1 MTAFHENQT
10 KFLFNDSIHHLP
22 FLQMQVKTEKQVDQ
36 IQKKKKKWNVTIKD
50 I

>member
-10 KFLFNDSIHHLP
+10 KFLFNDSIHHLS

-36 IQKKKKKWNVTIKD
+36 IQKKKNEM
-50 I
+50 